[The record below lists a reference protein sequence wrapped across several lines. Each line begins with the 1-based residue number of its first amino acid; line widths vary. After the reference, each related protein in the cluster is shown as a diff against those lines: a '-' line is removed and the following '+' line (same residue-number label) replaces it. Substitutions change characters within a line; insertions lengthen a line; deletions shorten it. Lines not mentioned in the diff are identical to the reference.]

1 MDGKLLHS
9 IPVEMKPSKLVYFNP
24 FSAEEMRLYL
34 PEGDHTFRAGFIDD
48 EFVKT
53 LSDADARD
61 IKKNRFLD
69 SMAFEGPFPSKVE
82 KASRKWILI
91 CDPGLPGC
99 VEKILATLAHRAY
112 RRPVTKS
119 DVAALAKFVG
129 LAKTQKVNEEQGI
142 QLSV

>member
-9 IPVEMKPSKLVYFNP
+9 MPVDMKPSKLVYFNP

-48 EFVKT
+48 EFMKT

-69 SMAFEGPFPSKVE
+69 SMIFAGPFPSKLE
-82 KASRKWILI
+82 KPSPNPLLI
-91 CDPGLPGC
+91 YH
-99 VEKILATLAHRAY
+99 LAVPAPVAHY
-112 RRPVTKS
+112 
-119 DVAALAKFVG
+119 
-129 LAKTQKVNEEQGI
+129 
-142 QLSV
+142 